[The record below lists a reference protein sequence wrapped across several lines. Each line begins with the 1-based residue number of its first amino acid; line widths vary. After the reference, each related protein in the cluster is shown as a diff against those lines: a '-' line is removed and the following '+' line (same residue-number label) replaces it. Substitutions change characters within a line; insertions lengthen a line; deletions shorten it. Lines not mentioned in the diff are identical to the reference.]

1 MSTETISTETP
12 FHDGKSRI
20 THCMLSNNEYKIDT
34 ETVSV
39 IICKSTYVR
48 NQPLAFIQKD
58 CNGRVIVLYIGFV
71 SCYIDGD
78 NLTIQRVI
86 EAIGYTNPSCEG
98 NCNVL
103 DELVINAPFN
113 IISVTSCH
121 VDNKNFERSKNMIM
135 NQTMYTI
142 TPFHDGITDLPT
154 LYSKIHDCKQVSRIS
169 GRDASG
175 HNIYIVLYWD
185 TVEKKTLVYHNNK
198 YIYVT
203 CDLPISINHIL
214 KALGLSYLD
223 VTDMKQ
229 FVDDKPVTPDNKMLD
244 MPILETMM
252 SLVELTANIH
262 NNYYYSGH
270 CDDYTNHICGDGI
283 DSDDYDSE

>member
-1 MSTETISTETP
+1 MSTETI
-12 FHDGKSRI
+12 
-20 THCMLSNNEYKIDT
+20 
-34 ETVSV
+34 
-39 IICKSTYVR
+39 
-48 NQPLAFIQKD
+48 
-58 CNGRVIVLYIGFV
+58 
-71 SCYIDGD
+71 
-78 NLTIQRVI
+78 
-86 EAIGYTNPSCEG
+86 
-98 NCNVL
+98 
-103 DELVINAPFN
+103 
-113 IISVTSCH
+113 
-121 VDNKNFERSKNMIM
+121 
-135 NQTMYTI
+135 YTI
-142 TPFHDGITDLPT
+142 TPFHDGITNLPT

-198 YIYVT
+198 YIYIT

-223 VTDMKQ
+223 VTDIKQ
-229 FVDDKPVTPDNKMLD
+229 FVDDKPVTPDNTMLD

-262 NNYYYSGH
+262 NNYVCGDV
-270 CDDYTNHICGDGI
+270 CGDLCGDGI